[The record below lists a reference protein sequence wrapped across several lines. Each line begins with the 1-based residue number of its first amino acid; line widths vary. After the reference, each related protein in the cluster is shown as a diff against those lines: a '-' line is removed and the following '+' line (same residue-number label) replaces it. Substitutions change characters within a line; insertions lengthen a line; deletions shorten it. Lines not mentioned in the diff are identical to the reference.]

1 MKEQEGSG
9 AARSPDVETRGG
21 AAEGAEPATVT
32 AGPAIEL
39 RNLTRRFGTFE
50 AVKNVSLSIPR
61 GQICGYLGPN
71 GAGKTT
77 TVKMATGMLRP
88 TEGAAII
95 DGFDVTERPLEAKQR
110 IGVVPETG
118 ALYENLTPSE
128 YLTLIARLYHIDAEE
143 AKDKAETF
151 LELFGIIAEADR
163 IMTTFSRGMR
173 QKVLISAALIH
184 NPSVLFLDE
193 PLSGLDANTA
203 LVLKEL
209 LKDLASQGKTV
220 FYCSHVL
227 EVVERIC
234 DRIVIIDR
242 GEIIADGRVEEL
254 KEMTQRGSL
263 EGVFSELTSAGDLD
277 EIVRTFSDSVT
288 GRGGER
294 ERQ

>member
-1 MKEQEGSG
+1 MNEREPG
-9 AARSPDVETRGG
+9 AG
-21 AAEGAEPATVT
+21 A
-32 AGPAIEL
+32 PAIEL
-39 RNLTRRFGTFE
+39 RDLTRRFGTFE
-50 AVKNVSLSIPR
+50 AVRNVSLGIPR

-88 TEGAAII
+88 TEGTALI
-95 DGFDVTERPLEAKQR
+95 DGFDITTDPIGVKER

-118 ALYENLTPSE
+118 ALYESLTPTE
-128 YLTLIARLYHIDAEE
+128 YLTLVARLYHIDPEVARQ
-143 AKDKAETF
+143 KAGTF
-151 LELFGIIAEADR
+151 LELFGISAEADR

-203 LVLKEL
+203 LILKEL
-209 LKDLASQGKTV
+209 LKDLAAHGRTV

-227 EVVERIC
+227 EVVERVC
-234 DRIVIIDR
+234 DRVVIINH
-242 GEIIADGRVEEL
+242 GEIIADGKVDEL
-254 KEMTQRGSL
+254 KDMTKRGSL
-263 EGVFSELTSAGDLD
+263 EGVFSELTSSGDLS

-288 GRGGER
+288 GEGGER
-294 ERQ
+294 T